1 MRARAIVASLLF
13 GTALGVGGWWLTQ
26 QPEEEVALAPLPVPD
41 NGAVLFEQVYRY
53 IATQYVDS
61 LPLDSLYRKAVAG
74 LVTELNDPYSAFLPE
89 TRARRLTDQMAGAYG
104 GVGVQVDVRDGR
116 ALVIEPVPG
125 APAERAGVQVGDRIL
140 SVGGESTEGLQR
152 EEVARLLR
160 GAPGSTVV
168 VELERF
174 GVHRLSLKLTRQSV
188 TLRSVPRV
196 VMLEADVGYV
206 DVNSFSANTAAELG
220 LALDSLKRLGARSI
234 VLDLRG
240 NPGGLLEQGV
250 AVAEMFLDPAK
261 RIVELRGRPGTP
273 PEAMDD
279 RDPQPWPNVA
289 LAVLV
294 DGNSASASEIVAG
307 ALQDHDRAIVV
318 GHTSYGKGSAQSV
331 FPMTTGGALRITT
344 SRWYTPLG
352 RSITQIA
359 DSTISEDGPRS
370 DTVRPRFTTPMGR
383 TILGGGGIVPD
394 VIAGDS
400 TLPKPVQALV
410 RALGPNTVQYRNA
423 VSNVALA
430 FKQRGALREPLQPV
444 TRDMVAAVWDELV
457 SRKVRVDRAVF
468 DSAAPWI
475 ARALGYEVARVTFGA
490 DAEFLRRV
498 QDDAVIARAV
508 RLLIGVSSPRE
519 PFARA
524 EDPTIVVPARTPTL
538 EN

>member
-1 MRARAIVASLLF
+1 MVASLLF
-13 GTALGVGGWWLTQ
+13 GAALGVGGWWLTR
-26 QPEEEVALAPLPVPD
+26 QPEEAVALAPLPAPE

-61 LPLDSLYRKAVAG
+61 VPLDSLYRKAVAG

-89 TRARRLTDQMAGAYG
+89 TRARRLAEQISGEYG
-104 GVGVQVDVRDGR
+104 GVGVQLDVRDGR

-125 APAERAGVQVGDRIL
+125 APAERAGVQVGDHIL
-140 SVGGESTEGLQR
+140 SVGGEPTAGLQR
-152 EEVARLLR
+152 EEVARMLR
-160 GAPGSTVV
+160 GEPGSTIA

-196 VMLEADVGYV
+196 VMLERDVGYV
-206 DVNSFSANTAAELG
+206 DVNSFSANTAAELS
-220 LALDSLKRLGARSI
+220 LALDSLKRLGARSV

-250 AVAEMFLDPAK
+250 AVAELFLDSAK
-261 RIVELRGRPGTP
+261 RIVELRGRPGTA
-273 PEAMDD
+273 PEAMTDK
-279 RDPQPWPNVA
+279 DPQPWPNVA
-289 LAVLV
+289 VAVLV

-318 GHTSYGKGSAQSV
+318 GRTSYGKGSAQSV

-352 RSITQIA
+352 RSISLLA
-359 DSTISEDGPRS
+359 DSTVAESGPRA

-383 TILGGGGIVPD
+383 TVFGGGGIVPD
-394 VIAGDS
+394 VVAGDS
-400 TLPKPVQALV
+400 TLPKEVQALV

-430 FKQRGALREPLQPV
+430 FKQRGALTEPLQPV
-444 TRDMVAAVWDELV
+444 TRDMVAAVWNELV
-457 SRKVRVDRAVF
+457 SRKVTIDRAVF
-468 DSAAPWI
+468 DAAAPWI

-490 DAEFLRRV
+490 DAEFLRRA

-508 RLLIGVSSPRE
+508 RLLNGVSSPRE

-524 EDPTIVVPARTPTL
+524 EDPSIIVPARTPTL
-538 EN
+538 DN